1 MKEAAK
7 GNVSLYVALVFTF
20 CTLTYFFHPG
30 SMAVMWG
37 PAVAAI
43 IVSLLRRRS
52 LKEIGWKV
60 GRMKWLA
67 VGWAV
72 PVAVSFAA
80 YGLIWIAGLGTVPNP
95 TFLQR
100 ARFTLGMASQSNG
113 VVIVAAFLYIS
124 ILGLLPGMIAAIGEE
139 IGWRGFLV
147 PELAKWISF
156 PKTALLSGAI
166 WCAWHMPAILSGSYG
181 TTDTPRWYQIG
192 CFSAM
197 VLSSAVA
204 LAWLRMKSGSIWPV
218 TIMHATHN
226 GVIQAFFDRITKD
239 SGHTHY
245 FSGEFGVA
253 LVLFYV
259 ALASY
264 CITTHERL
272 ADGDST
278 LNSSTGGRIR
288 EQRFESADSTGMGHW
303 QAPATCTTK
312 VRSWLGSFLL
322 SPD

>member
-1 MKEAAK
+1 MQWKQSLRPTAVSGGPTEEAAK

-100 ARFTLGMASQSNG
+100 ARLTLGMASQSNG

-147 PELAKWISF
+147 PELAKWIIF

-166 WCAWHMPAILSGSYG
+166 S
-181 TTDTPRWYQIG
+181 
-192 CFSAM
+192 
-197 VLSSAVA
+197 
-204 LAWLRMKSGSIWPV
+204 
-218 TIMHATHN
+218 
-226 GVIQAFFDRITKD
+226 
-239 SGHTHY
+239 
-245 FSGEFGVA
+245 
-253 LVLFYV
+253 
-259 ALASY
+259 
-264 CITTHERL
+264 
-272 ADGDST
+272 
-278 LNSSTGGRIR
+278 
-288 EQRFESADSTGMGHW
+288 
-303 QAPATCTTK
+303 
-312 VRSWLGSFLL
+312 
-322 SPD
+322 

>member
-1 MKEAAK
+1 MEQTAK
-7 GNVSLYVALVFTF
+7 GNVFLYVLLVFAF
-20 CTLTYFFHPG
+20 STLTYFVHLTPLG
-30 SMAVMWG
+30 VMWG

-43 IVSLLRRRS
+43 IASVLRRRS
-52 LKEIGWKV
+52 LKEIGWKA
-60 GRMKWLA
+60 GPTKWLVA
-67 VGWAV
+67 GWII

-80 YGLIWIAGLGTVPNP
+80 YGLIWMTGLGTLPNP

-113 VVIVAAFLYIS
+113 VVIVAAFVYIS

-147 PELAKWISF
+147 PELAKWMSF
-156 PKTALLSGAI
+156 PKTALVSGAI

-181 TTDTPRWYQIG
+181 ITDTPRWYQIG

-197 VLSSAVA
+197 VLSSAVL

-239 SGHTHY
+239 TGHTH
-245 FSGEFGVA
+245 FFTGEFGVA

-264 CITTHERL
+264 CITTREGS

-278 LNSSTGGRIR
+278 PNPPISCQTTIARIGG
-288 EQRFESADSTGMGHW
+288 
-303 QAPATCTTK
+303 
-312 VRSWLGSFLL
+312 
-322 SPD
+322 

>member
-1 MKEAAK
+1 MEQTAK
-7 GNVSLYVALVFTF
+7 GNVSLYVVLVFAF
-20 CTLTYFFHPG
+20 CTLTYFFHPV
-30 SMAVMWG
+30 SMAAMWG

-43 IVSLLRRRS
+43 IASLLRRRS

-60 GRMKWLA
+60 GRMKWLVA
-67 VGWAV
+67 GWV
-72 PVAVSFAA
+72 IPVAVSFAA

-100 ARFTLGMASQSNG
+100 ARFTLGMPSQSNG
-113 VVIVAAFLYIS
+113 LVIVAAFVYIS
-124 ILGLLPGMIAAIGEE
+124 ILGLLPGMMAALGEE

-147 PELAKWISF
+147 PELAKWMSF
-156 PKTALLSGAI
+156 PKTALVSGAI

-197 VLSSAVA
+197 VLSSAVV
-204 LAWLRMKSGSIWPV
+204 LAWLRIKSGSIWPV

-239 SGHTHY
+239 NGHTHY

-253 LVLFYV
+253 LVLFFV
-259 ALASY
+259 ALAFY
-264 CITTHERL
+264 CITNL
-272 ADGDST
+272 
-278 LNSSTGGRIR
+278 GG
-288 EQRFESADSTGMGHW
+288 SADANNALNPSLERPNTG
-303 QAPATCTTK
+303 ATA
-312 VRSWLGSFLL
+312 
-322 SPD
+322 